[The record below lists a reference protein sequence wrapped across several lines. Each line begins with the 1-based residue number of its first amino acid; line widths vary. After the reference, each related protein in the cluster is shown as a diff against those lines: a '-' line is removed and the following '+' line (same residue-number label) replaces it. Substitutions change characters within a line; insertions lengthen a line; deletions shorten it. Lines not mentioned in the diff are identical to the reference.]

1 MNIWFD
7 ISNSPHINMFQEIIH
22 QLEKKGHSVL
32 ITSRPL
38 ANTVELLN
46 RAGMKHTTIGKH
58 YGKNLLLK
66 ILGYPIRVYELWW
79 FLKDKSID
87 LAVSQSSF
95 HSPITAYLLN
105 IPSIYTNDN
114 EHALGNIPSFF
125 FATKILIPENFST
138 HQLSRKEH
146 ISKKTIVYPGIK
158 EGIYLWKKSSN
169 VKTNSVVGQKTSIN
183 IYIRPEPQTAQYY
196 NGDKNFLDEFIIELK
211 DDYNIYILPRNKN
224 QESHYSNILF
234 KNIKV
239 IKTPLSFEEIAKDC
253 SIFVGAGGSMT
264 REMAMIGIP
273 TISVYQEELLA
284 VDKLLLEKNMMIH
297 DPTLNA
303 TKMKYYINTFKNKPA
318 NMELMD
324 MGKNAFDL
332 FLAEIE
338 TFNVTNK

>member
-1 MNIWFD
+1 
-7 ISNSPHINMFQEIIH
+7 MFQEIID

-38 ANTVELLN
+38 ANTVDLLN
-46 RAGMKHTTIGKH
+46 RAGMKHTIIGKH
-58 YGKNLLLK
+58 YGKNILLK
-66 ILGYPIRVYELWW
+66 IMGYPIRIFELWK
-79 FLKDKSID
+79 FLKQKNID
-87 LAVSQSSF
+87 LAISQSSF
-95 HSPITAYLLN
+95 HSPITAYLLR

-114 EHALGNIPSFF
+114 EHAMGNIPSFY
-125 FATKILIPENFST
+125 FATKIMIPENF
-138 HQLSRKEH
+138 KFDN
-146 ISKKTIVYPGIK
+146 ISNYNKIINKTIKYPGIK
-158 EGIYLWKKSSN
+158 EGIYLWKKADA
-169 VKTNSVVGQKTSIN
+169 IN
-183 IYIRPEPQTAQYY
+183 GNDNENKNNKIKIYIRPEPQTAQYY

-211 DDYNIYILPRNKN
+211 DDYNINILPRNKN

-297 DPTLNA
+297 DPKLNA
-303 TKMKYYINTFKNKPA
+303 TKMKHYINTFKNKPA

>member
-1 MNIWFD
+1 
-7 ISNSPHINMFQEIIH
+7 MFQEIID

-38 ANTVELLN
+38 ANTVDLLN
-46 RAGMKHTTIGKH
+46 RAGMKHTIIGKH
-58 YGKNLLLK
+58 YGKNILLK
-66 ILGYPIRVYELWW
+66 IMGYPIRIFELWK
-79 FLKDKSID
+79 FLKQKNID
-87 LAVSQSSF
+87 LAISQSSF

-114 EHALGNIPSFF
+114 EHAMGNIPSFY
-125 FATKILIPENFST
+125 FATKIMIPENF
-138 HQLSRKEH
+138 KFDN
-146 ISKKTIVYPGIK
+146 ISNYNKIINKTIKYPGIK
-158 EGIYLWKKSSN
+158 EGIYLWKKADA
-169 VKTNSVVGQKTSIN
+169 IN
-183 IYIRPEPQTAQYY
+183 GNDNENKNNKIKIYIRPEPQTAQYY

-211 DDYNIYILPRNKN
+211 DDYNINILPRNKN